1 LSARSLLILSPTTGR
16 GGAEDYFLAVAD
28 GAVAAG
34 WQVTV
39 SLESGAG
46 TRSIVDQLRA
56 RPSIRYVHARV
67 GARDARL
74 EVARHA
80 LAVSALIA
88 RVRPAAALV
97 VLPWPTAGLGAILAL
112 ALSRTPSSVVFQL
125 APWELSMGRRAALY
139 RWANARGQSW
149 IAVSDQNRDALSA
162 TFHLPDSRIRTI
174 YNGVRL
180 PDPPKAATVAAA
192 RGSVRDELGLPP
204 GSRVVLTVGRLHEQK
219 GHADLLEVIPAMLAG
234 RPDAYFV
241 WAGDGEL
248 RAELESRVEEL
259 HLKDRVRMLGR
270 REDIETLLLAS
281 DLFLLPSRYEGH
293 PFALLE
299 AMAWGVPSVSSDAG
313 GAPEIMRD
321 KVDGLIH
328 PRGRTD
334 ELERT
339 LAWALDHPKD
349 MERMAASARTRAA
362 AFSVERMLAEILETL
377 GDLVAP
383 GRQAGETSGAA
394 S

>member
-28 GAVAAG
+28 AAAAAR

-46 TRSIVDQLRA
+46 TRSIVDELRA
-56 RPSIRYVHARV
+56 RPLVRYADARV

-80 LAVSALIA
+80 VAVAALIA
-88 RVRPAAALV
+88 KVRPAAALV
-97 VLPWPTAGLGAILAL
+97 VLQWPTAGLGAILAL
-112 ALSRTPSSVVFQL
+112 ALSRTPTAVVFQL
-125 APWELSMGRRAALY
+125 APWELPMGRRGPLY
-139 RWANARGQSW
+139 RWANGRGQRW

-162 TFHLPDSRIRTI
+162 TFDLPRSRFRTI

-180 PDPPKAATVAAA
+180 PDPPEAATVAAA
-192 RGSVRDELGLPP
+192 RRSVRDELGLPP
-204 GSRVVLTVGRLHEQK
+204 VSRVVLTVGRLHEQK
-219 GHADLLEVIPAMLAG
+219 GHADLLDVIPATLAG

-248 RAELESRVEEL
+248 RAGLESRVEKL
-259 HLKDRVRMLGR
+259 QLADRVRMLGR
-270 REDIETLLLAS
+270 REDVETLLLAS
-281 DLFLLPSRYEGH
+281 DLFVLPSRYEGH

-299 AMAWGVPSVSSDAG
+299 AMALGVPCVSSDAG

-334 ELERT
+334 ELGRT
-339 LAWALDHPKD
+339 LSWALDHPED
-349 MERMAASARTRAA
+349 MERMAVSARTRAG
-362 AFSVERMLAEILETL
+362 AFSLERMLAEILETL
-377 GDLVAP
+377 DDLVAQ